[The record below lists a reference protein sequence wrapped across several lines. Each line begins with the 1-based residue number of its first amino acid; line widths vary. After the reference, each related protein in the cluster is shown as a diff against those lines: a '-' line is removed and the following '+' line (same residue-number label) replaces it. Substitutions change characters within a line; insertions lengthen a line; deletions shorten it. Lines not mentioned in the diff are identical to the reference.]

1 MTGIHWPPRFDPATA
16 PVHVCNSLDIAAP
29 PALVWDLLIHA
40 RAWPGFY
47 ANASNIVIE
56 GDRAALG
63 PATRFH
69 WRSFGVNLT
78 STVEEFVPHHRIAW
92 LAHGLGVEA
101 YHAWLITPTAT
112 GCTVL
117 TEETQYGLL
126 ARAGALLMPRRMHTQ
141 HQNWLEGLAREAT
154 AH

>member
-92 LAHGLGVEA
+92 LAHGL
-101 YHAWLITPTAT
+101 
-112 GCTVL
+112 
-117 TEETQYGLL
+117 L

-141 HQNWLEGLAREAT
+141 HQNWLEGRAREAT